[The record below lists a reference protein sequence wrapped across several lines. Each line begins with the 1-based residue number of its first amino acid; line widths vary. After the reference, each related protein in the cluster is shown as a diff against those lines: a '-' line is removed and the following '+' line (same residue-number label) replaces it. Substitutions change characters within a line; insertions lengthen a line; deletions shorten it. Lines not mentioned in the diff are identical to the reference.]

1 MLGGAGALNDSA
13 WADQP
18 REVEGAGAADDWA
31 AADQPRE
38 VEGAA
43 AEKGEEEV
51 GPALREMQGP
61 TPPLCV
67 AGLETGGGGPHGPR
81 PARRLLRNLLSDP
94 LFYAPRL
101 LACQEL
107 LFRCLCLND
116 NKPCGAVRTAD
127 TRD

>member
-1 MLGGAGALNDSA
+1 MILA

-43 AEKGEEEV
+43 AETGEEEV

-61 TPPLCV
+61 TPPLGA
-67 AGLETGGGGPHGPR
+67 AGLETGAAEAGR
-81 PARRLLRNLLSDP
+81 TRLAVVETHL
-94 LFYAPRL
+94 
-101 LACQEL
+101 
-107 LFRCLCLND
+107 
-116 NKPCGAVRTAD
+116 GAG
-127 TRD
+127 

>member
-1 MLGGAGALNDSA
+1 MILA

-67 AGLETGGGGPHGPR
+67 AGLETGGGGPPGPP
-81 PARRLLRNLLSDP
+81 PARRLLRNLLTDP

-101 LACQEL
+101 LT
-107 LFRCLCLND
+107 CLIRHITFILC
-116 NKPCGAVRTAD
+116 CFVFVS
-127 TRD
+127 

>member
-1 MLGGAGALNDSA
+1 MILA

-67 AGLETGGGGPHGPR
+67 LRGLKRAAGGR
-81 PARRLLRNLLSDP
+81 M
-94 LFYAPRL
+94 AP
-101 LACQEL
+101 
-107 LFRCLCLND
+107 
-116 NKPCGAVRTAD
+116 PCEKVAKEPTD
-127 TRD
+127 